1 MVKFVENNFKHN
13 GERFKMSFAAI
24 QAAIY
29 AQIDREYEGAKF
41 VHSVWMRKVAE
52 RELSRRGD
60 ASRRTESTNYEFRLE
75 YKGVSFICRWFRVQ
89 FVKRG
94 SKTIRVVKAIAIP
107 REGKYKR
114 AQFKHAREWELEM
127 IEEMEEVLYSHRS
140 VVKNLMKS
148 HFHLLAASKYSH
160 EPLKSI
166 PIKERVIPITAS
178 IKGYKEKFS

>member
-1 MVKFVENNFKHN
+1 
-13 GERFKMSFAAI
+13 MSYEAI

-29 AQIDREYEGAKF
+29 AQINEEYEMVRFTQMA
-41 VHSVWMRKVAE
+41 WMRKVAE

-75 YKGVSFICRWFRVQ
+75 YSGAAFLCRWFRIQ

-94 SKTIRVVKAIAIP
+94 SKTIRVIKSIAIP
-107 REGKYKR
+107 KDGKYKR